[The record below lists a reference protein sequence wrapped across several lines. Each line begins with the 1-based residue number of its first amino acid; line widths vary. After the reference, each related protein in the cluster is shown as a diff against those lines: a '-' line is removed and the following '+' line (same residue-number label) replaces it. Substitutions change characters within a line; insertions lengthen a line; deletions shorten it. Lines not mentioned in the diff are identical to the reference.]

1 MDLMRYLE
9 EMRRFKEEH
18 GYYPTFGQP
27 QRRANRKKR
36 DGFGRWNARSR
47 CPYRGPGARAIHP
60 QEAP

>member
-18 GYYPTFGQP
+18 GYTTPPSGNP
-27 QRRANRKKR
+27 NAANRKKR

>member
-27 QRRANRKKR
+27 QRRQQEK
-36 DGFGRWNARSR
+36 ARR
-47 CPYRGPGARAIHP
+47 LREMER
-60 QEAP
+60 